1 MKQTEVSRLTI
12 ATFLKFCESQPGAD
26 VTILYV
32 EPLTQSEVKVKVKK
46 TKKKRKDFRC
56 L

>member
-1 MKQTEVSRLTI
+1 MKQTELSRLTI
-12 ATFLKFCESQPGAD
+12 TAFLKFCESQPGAD
-26 VTILYV
+26 ISILCV
-32 EPLTQSEVKVKVKK
+32 EPIKQSEVKVKK